1 MMLSNTTKL
10 FINELNNYKLVTPK
24 NNIND
29 LISCLY
35 NEINI
40 GFKYYN
46 KIKDTIEIE
55 TKKINNINKIPFP
68 SSTSDKFFPKNIE
81 DNIKNKSN
89 FYTECNITVMDVK
102 LKIYFI
108 YTLNTFSIEEYISI
122 IISWLHIVLN
132 HASRDCSKDII
143 LYIYLSE
150 KNKILPSKETDIID
164 VINVNTAYTY
174 CCGSPKT
181 KNEIVI
187 YRKEEWLKTLMHETM
202 HAFGLDFCSLDSDTI
217 AETIKNIF
225 PIKSDINLNES
236 YCEFWAETFNLL
248 IIAFFSLKEDHNIK
262 TYITHV
268 KQLIMYEKTFSIIQ
282 AIKILDYMNLDY
294 KDLYKNDY
302 VCEFKRNFFYHE
314 NTNVFSYYIIKCII
328 MFNLEDFVFWCLEN
342 NMNLLDFH
350 KTNKNIDKY
359 ILFIKSKYKNKTFL
373 KYIEENTKLFNKFSK
388 KNKFYKSTKMSLIEI
403 K

>member
-1 MMLSNTTKL
+1 MMLSNTTKQ
-10 FINELNNYKLVTPK
+10 FIEELNKYKLVTPK
-24 NNIND
+24 KNISD

-40 GFKYYN
+40 GFKYYDKYKSN
-46 KIKDTIEIE
+46 IEIE

-68 SSTSDKFFPKNIE
+68 SSTSDKYFPKEIE
-81 DNIKNKSN
+81 ESIKNKSN
-89 FYTECNITVMDVK
+89 FYTQCITNVMDIK
-102 LKIYFI
+102 FKIIFV
-108 YTLNTFSIEEYISI
+108 YTLNTFNIEEYISI
-122 IISWLHIVLN
+122 IITWLHIVLN
-132 HASRDCSKDII
+132 HATRDCSKDII
-143 LYIYLSE
+143 MYIYLSE
-150 KNKILPSKETDIID
+150 KNKFLPSKETDILD

-187 YRKEEWLKTLMHETM
+187 FRKEEWLKTLMHETL
-202 HAFGLDFCSLDSDTI
+202 HAFGLDFCSLDNENI
-217 AETIKNIF
+217 AEIIKNIF

-268 KQLIMYEKTFSIIQ
+268 KQLIMYEKTFSIVQ

-302 VCEFKRNFFYHE
+302 ICEFKRNFFYNE

-350 KTNKNIDKY
+350 KTKKNIDKY
-359 ILFIKSKYKNKTFL
+359 ILFIKSKYKNKKFIN
-373 KYIEENTKLFNKFSK
+373 YIEENKKIFYKFSK

>member
-328 MFNLEDFVFWCLEN
+328 MFNVEDFVFWCLEN